1 MQESSKI
8 GKCDNVKTG
17 EVVKFD
23 ATVKVENI
31 DFCLKKKQTEL
42 EIKLQVINCQTVPF
56 VYQFIKK
63 FEQKYYCVEIS
74 VSMKWS
80 TKETF

>member
-8 GKCDNVKTG
+8 GKCENVKTG
-17 EVVKFD
+17 VVVKFD

-42 EIKLQVINCQTVPF
+42 EIKLQVINSQRVLLFTNLSKNLSKNTIV
-56 VYQFIKK
+56 
-63 FEQKYYCVEIS
+63 
-74 VSMKWS
+74 
-80 TKETF
+80 

>member
-8 GKCDNVKTG
+8 GKCENVKTG
-17 EVVKFD
+17 DVVKFD

-42 EIKLQVINCQTVPF
+42 EIKLQVNDR
-56 VYQFIKK
+56 
-63 FEQKYYCVEIS
+63 QKVILFTNLS
-74 VSMKWS
+74 KNLSKNTIV
-80 TKETF
+80 